1 MKVLREVAIGKI
13 CPSVRVTV
21 VAALGLLAGIT
32 AVSAQKTLPPMGLLN
47 LGAPDAEQNLDAD
60 KGFETQ
66 LLRKDGETVLQV
78 SSKLAGD
85 TQGVRLKA
93 PKGAWDL
100 TSYLYA
106 AMDVRNTGEGD
117 VLVTCRLDGARW
129 VDGGVSV
136 PPGQSRILSVLLKRK
151 TPPPYFPTYFPGMN
165 GMPGGFVGIWE
176 NPDLARIT
184 MLFVALPEASGSK
197 AIEISN
203 LRAFGAYDPP
213 SEQRLKGSFLPFVD
227 RFGQYRYAE
236 YTGRMHAVED
246 LARQRQGEAEELASK
261 PGPPDW
267 DRYGG
272 WAGGPQLK
280 ATGYFRTEKHAGKWW
295 LVDPDGRLFWS
306 HGTTCVRSGNGTPI
320 TGRERSFAELPPSDS
335 PAAGFYGTGGRAAHG
350 YYQEHFPYRTFAFDR
365 ADLLLKYGTE
375 WSRTFADTAHKRLRS
390 WGMNTIA
397 NWSDEEIY
405 LQRNTPYTA
414 TIHTGGR
421 RIEGSQGNWGK
432 FPDPFDPGFREALRK
447 SLAAEK
453 GKSAGDPWCIG
464 YFVDNELTWGDE
476 AALASAALAS
486 PPDQPAKKA
495 LVEGLRA
502 KYAVIARLNSAW
514 GTAYASWKAL
524 LDSHAIPPGKAAR
537 EELVQFNH
545 RLAEAYFRICREAVK
560 EGAPNNLYLGCRFDF
575 HFYPEEQPGDDWLVR
590 IAGRFCDVISFNR
603 YRFSA
608 RDLVPPKDV
617 DKPVMI
623 GEFHFGALDRGMLHT
638 GLRSVLDQSQRGE
651 IYASYVRGALANP
664 FMVGTHWFQYGDQPL
679 TGRSDGENYQIGLID
694 VCDRPYAETIEACR
708 SVGYKMYEYRMAAK

>member
-1 MKVLREVAIGKI
+1 MKALRDIAVQHVCPIVHITVLLL
-13 CPSVRVTV
+13 
-21 VAALGLLAGIT
+21 LGLLAGLAT
-32 AVSAQKTLPPMGLLN
+32 ASAQKTLPPMVLLN
-47 LGAPDAEQNLDAD
+47 LSAPDAEKNIDAD
-60 KGFETQ
+60 KGFETN
-66 LLRKDGETVLQV
+66 LLRKGADTVLQV
-78 SSKLAGD
+78 STKLAGD
-85 TQGVRLKA
+85 TRGVRLKA

-100 TSYLYA
+100 SSCLYA
-106 AMDVRNTGEGD
+106 AMDVRNNGESD

-151 TPPPYFPTYFPGMN
+151 TPPPYLPAYFPGMN

-176 NPDLARIT
+176 SPDLAKIS
-184 MLFVALPEASGSK
+184 MLFVSLPEASGSK
-197 AIEISN
+197 SIEISN
-203 LRAFGAYDPP
+203 LRAFGAYAPP
-213 SEQRLKGSFLPFVD
+213 SEQQLKQSFLPFVD
-227 RFGQYRYAE
+227 RFGQYGRAE
-236 YTGRMHAVED
+236 YPGKVQTAED
-246 LARQRQGEAEELASK
+246 LAHQRDAEAADLSGK
-261 PGPPDW
+261 PGPADW
-267 DRYGG
+267 DQYGG
-272 WAGGPQLK
+272 WVKGPHLK
-280 ATGYFRTEKHAGKWW
+280 ATGVFRTEKHEGKWW
-295 LVDPDGRLFWS
+295 LVDPEGRLFWS
-306 HGTTCVRSGNGTPI
+306 HGTTCVRSGNGTAI

-335 PAAGFYGTGGRAAHG
+335 PAGGFYGTGGRAAHG
-350 YYQEHFPYRTFAFDR
+350 YYGEHFPHKSFAFDR
-365 ADLLLKYGTE
+365 ADLLLKYGAE
-375 WSRTFADTAHKRLRS
+375 WSQAFADMAHKRLRS

-397 NWSDEEIY
+397 NWSEEGIY
-405 LQRNTPYTA
+405 LQRRTPYTA

-432 FPDPFDPGFREALRK
+432 FPDPFDAGFRQALRK
-447 SLAAEK
+447 SMAAEK

-464 YFVDNELTWGDE
+464 YFVDNELTWGEE
-476 AALASAALAS
+476 AALASATLAS
-486 PPDQPAKKA
+486 SSDQPAKRA
-495 LVEGLRA
+495 LVEGLKA

-514 GTAYASWKAL
+514 GTAHASWNAL
-524 LDSHAIPPGKAAR
+524 LESRSIPSGSAAHAD
-537 EELVQFNH
+537 LLHFNR
-545 RLAEAYFRICREAVK
+545 RLADTYFRICREAVK

-590 IAGRFCDVISFNR
+590 IAGQFCDVISFNR

-694 VCDRPYAETIEACR
+694 VCDRPYAETVEACR
-708 SVGYKMYEYRMAAK
+708 SVSYKMYEYRMAER